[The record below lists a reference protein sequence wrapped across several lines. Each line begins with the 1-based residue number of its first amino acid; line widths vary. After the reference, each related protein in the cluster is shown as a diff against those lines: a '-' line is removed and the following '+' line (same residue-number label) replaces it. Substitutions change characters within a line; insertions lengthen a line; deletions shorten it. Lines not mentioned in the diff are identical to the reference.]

1 MSLKTQWIAPLQ
13 VNDHRRDIA
22 GLTYVYP
29 VVSRRAGGVS
39 VGINLNPNNACNW
52 RCVYCQVPDL
62 QRGSAPEIAL
72 PQLES
77 ELDLMLAEIV
87 NGDFMTRAVPDGV
100 RRLNDI
106 AFSGNGEPTTSAQ
119 FAECVAIVER
129 ALDRFAL
136 RGQIKVVLITNGSQ
150 LDKAHVQ
157 FALEKMASLQGEV
170 WFKVDRAPQDGFEW
184 VNQIRLN
191 RQQITRRL
199 AQAAALC
206 PTWIQTCM
214 FAVDGQLPTE
224 AELQAYLTFL
234 AQQIEAGVKLKGVL
248 LYGIA
253 RTSMQAEAP
262 QLSAAPMA
270 WMQCFAE
277 RIMSLG
283 LPVKLAA

>member
-224 AELQAYLTFL
+224 VELQAYLTFL

-270 WMQCFAE
+270 WMQRFAE

>member
-39 VGINLNPNNACNW
+39 IGINLNPNNACNW

-77 ELDLMLAEIV
+77 ELDLMLGEIV

-214 FAVDGQLPTE
+214 FAVDGQLPSE
-224 AELQAYLTFL
+224 VELQAYLTFL
-234 AQQIEAGVKLKGVL
+234 AQQIEAGVKLEGVL

-270 WMQCFAE
+270 WMQCLTE

>member
-1 MSLKTQWIAPLQ
+1 MSLKTQWTAPLQ

-77 ELDLMLAEIV
+77 ELDLMLGDIV
-87 NGDFMTRAVPDGV
+87 NGDFMLRVVPDGV

-106 AFSGNGEPTTSAQ
+106 AFSGNGEPTTSGQ

-136 RGQIKVVLITNGSQ
+136 RGKIKVVLITNGSQ

-170 WFKVDRAPQDGFEW
+170 WFKVDRAPQDGYEW

-191 RQQITRRL
+191 RQQVVRRL

-214 FAVDGQLPTE
+214 FAVDGQLPSE
-224 AELQAYLTFL
+224 EELQAYLTFL
-234 AQQIEAGVKLKGVL
+234 AQQIEAGVQLEGVL

-253 RTSMQAEAP
+253 RTSMQAEAS
-262 QLSAAPMA
+262 QLSAAPMV
-270 WMQCFAE
+270 WMQHLAE
-277 RIMSLG
+277 RIRSLG
-283 LPVKLAA
+283 LPVKLTA